1 MKNII
6 FFISLISKNIVKT
19 GEKEVMSNRRISI
32 NSLLVVLSSHV
43 SSSNCQVRINP
54 TKQEI
59 IKFSLFKKI
68 VIKIPKVSTVWMYL
82 S

>member
-1 MKNII
+1 M
-6 FFISLISKNIVKT
+6 T

-32 NSLLVVLSSHV
+32 NSLVVVRNSHASNSS
-43 SSSNCQVRINP
+43 CQAKINP

-68 VIKIPKVSTVWMYL
+68 VIKIPKVRTVWM
-82 S
+82 